1 MQGSASLKPDLNQ
14 GRKRKSER
22 PRRSSGK
29 AWSCDQERYAIWA
42 NSGEAGAALECP
54 CMTMQTNKAAR
65 AAEIVP
71 RVIAK
76 NAKAPL
82 LMHSPRVT
90 CDARVE
96 HSFMTVLFSNKGD
109 LMS

>member
-22 PRRSSGK
+22 PGRSSGK

-42 NSGEAGAALECP
+42 SSGEADAALDP
-54 CMTMQTNKAAR
+54 CTTVQTNRVAR

-71 RVIAK
+71 SVIAK

-82 LMHSPRVT
+82 LIHSPRY
-90 CDARVE
+90 
-96 HSFMTVLFSNKGD
+96 L
-109 LMS
+109 